1 MRSVLCMIVVLS
13 WTSLCSADWL
23 TAPSFYTHNP
33 VTGERTHQF
42 AKPPE
47 TPVPPAPSYQTSG
60 MRHFRSSLQFGP
72 SADHYHRVEQWGAPI
87 QPYGEWR
94 FPYRPYSVP
103 YDQWGAPWAGFNA
116 GWGNGVWGRPFRP
129 VPGGGYQGGRPLVP
143 PAPAPNSP
151 GGGQNQG
158 AAGTNLPPGIGQ
170 SPGTGQPPGMGQARP
185 SRPFPGGGG
194 YFPPGSIQPW
204 QPNNPYPGTPYAE
217 GEYRDTGSRPRL
229 NDQQFYYQPSLPYQP

>member
-1 MRSVLCMIVVLS
+1 MRSVLCITVVLS

-47 TPVPPAPSYQTSG
+47 TPVPPAPTYQTSG

-116 GWGNGVWGRPFRP
+116 GWGNGGWGRPFRP
-129 VPGGGYQGGRPLVP
+129 FPRGGYQDYDDRNGQ
-143 PAPAPNSP
+143 AH
-151 GGGQNQG
+151 GQNPG
-158 AAGTNLPPGIGQ
+158 AMGANMA
-170 SPGTGQPPGMGQARP
+170 PGTGQLPPNRP
-185 SRPFPGGGG
+185 QPGGAPG
-194 YFPPGSIQPW
+194 YFPPGTIQPW
-204 QPNNPYPGTPYAE
+204 QPNTPYPGTPYAE

-229 NDQQFYYQPSLPYQP
+229 HDPQFYYQPSLPYQP